1 MMQRQ
6 CECPK
11 NKRFNNQNNNFAH
24 APGIFV
30 YLFAIFVGLN
40 YGEKIPNFVFYGER
54 KQATTKFCFAFW
66 TWTWSL
72 GIHIQEGW
80 WLHLNERMQ
89 INCLSNLTF
98 SLLSHCV
105 ILKSLV
111 ITSPKLRRYSCSD
124 AMNKLLEMQNACQI
138 SRQPDWQI
146 DNCTFI
152 I

>member
-1 MMQRQ
+1 MMRQQ
-6 CECPK
+6 CEHPK

-66 TWTWSL
+66 TWTCTL
-72 GIHIQEGW
+72 GIHIWEGW

-89 INCLSNLTF
+89 INFLSIVLVAVTLCDLKVPSYNISKAVLIF
-98 SLLSHCV
+98 LLGC
-105 ILKSLV
+105 
-111 ITSPKLRRYSCSD
+111 
-124 AMNKLLEMQNACQI
+124 NELLEMQNACQI

-146 DNCTFI
+146 NNCTFI

>member
-1 MMQRQ
+1 MMRRQ
-6 CECPK
+6 CERPK
-11 NKRFNNQNNNFAH
+11 NKRFNNQNNNFAR

-30 YLFAIFVGLN
+30 YLYAIFVGLN

-66 TWTWSL
+66 TWTCTL
-72 GIHIQEGW
+72 GIHIWEGW

-89 INCLSNLTF
+89 INFLSIVLVAVTLCDLKVPSYNISKAVLIF
-98 SLLSHCV
+98 LLGC
-105 ILKSLV
+105 
-111 ITSPKLRRYSCSD
+111 
-124 AMNKLLEMQNACQI
+124 NELLEMQNACQI

-146 DNCTFI
+146 NNCTFI